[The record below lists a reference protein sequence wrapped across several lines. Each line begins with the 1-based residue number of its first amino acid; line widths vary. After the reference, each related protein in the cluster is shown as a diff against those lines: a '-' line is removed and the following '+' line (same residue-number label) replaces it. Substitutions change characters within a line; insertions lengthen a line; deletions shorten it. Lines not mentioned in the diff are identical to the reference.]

1 MHLIHCSRITC
12 NPLKISVYSVAI
24 TYTNRERMSNLS
36 KIPNIIYRKEV
47 IYMKDPII
55 RKTYERS
62 ACKNAGTLGFVG
74 CCNGAAD

>member
-1 MHLIHCSRITC
+1 MHE
-12 NPLKISVYSVAI
+12 PV
-24 TYTNRERMSNLS
+24 
-36 KIPNIIYRKEV
+36 
-47 IYMKDPII
+47 I